1 MVALNDGGMTA
12 MARQLYEL
20 CGTDPARRFSPYC
33 WRSRMALAH
42 KGLEA
47 EVVPWRF
54 TEKAALGFSG
64 GDKVPVLVDGARTVT
79 DSWAIAEYLEEAYPE
94 APNLFQGTPAAQRFL
109 ATWSDAVLL
118 PALAKLIV
126 SDIPALLGPADR
138 AYFIES
144 RERRFGMPLGQVTAE
159 REARLPEFRAL
170 LLPLRHLL
178 RFQPFL
184 GGAAPDYGDYCVFG
198 TLMWPRAVSPL
209 PLLEPG
215 DAVHDWQERMLDLH
229 GGLARAAPALAA

>member
-1 MVALNDGGMTA
+1 MRERGIST
-12 MARQLYEL
+12 MARKLFEL
-20 CGTDPARRFSPYC
+20 CGTDPVRRFSPYC

-42 KGLEA
+42 KGLEV

-54 TEKAALGFSG
+54 TETEALASAGS
-64 GDKVPVLVDGARTVT
+64 DKVPVLVDGAKTVA
-79 DSWAIAEYLEEAYPE
+79 DSWSIAEYLEECYPE
-94 APNLFQGTPAAQRFL
+94 APNLFQGSPASQRFV
-109 ATWSDAVLL
+109 ATWSDTVLL
-118 PALAKLIV
+118 PALARLIV
-126 SDIPALLGPADR
+126 SDIPPLLDAKDR

-144 RERRFGMPLGQVTAE
+144 RERRFGMKLAQVTAG

-178 RFQPFL
+178 RYQPFL

-198 TLMWPRAVSPL
+198 TLMWPRVVSPL
-209 PLLEPG
+209 RLIEPD

-229 GGLARAAPALAA
+229 GGLAREVPAAAA

>member
-1 MVALNDGGMTA
+1 
-12 MARQLYEL
+12 MARQLFEL

-54 TEKAALGFSG
+54 TEKAAIAFAES
-64 GDKVPVLVDGARTVT
+64 DKVPVLVDGERRVA
-79 DSWAIAEYLEEAYPE
+79 DSWAIAEYLDAAYPD
-94 APNLFQGTPAAQRFL
+94 APRLFAGAPAAQRFVN
-109 ATWSDAVLL
+109 TWSDGVLL

-126 SDIPALLGPADR
+126 SDIPPLLGAEDR

-144 RERRFGMPLGQVTAE
+144 REKRFGQPLDQVTAG

-170 LLPLRHLL
+170 LMPLRLLL
-178 RFQPFL
+178 RAQPFL

-198 TLMWPRAVSPL
+198 TLMWPRIVSPL

-215 DAVHDWQERMLDLH
+215 DAVHAWQERMLDLF
-229 GGLARAAPALAA
+229 GGLARAAPAAAA

>member
-1 MVALNDGGMTA
+1 
-12 MARQLYEL
+12 MARKLFEL

-54 TEKAALGFSG
+54 TEREALAFAGS
-64 GDKVPVLVDGARTVT
+64 DKVPVLVDGAKVVA
-79 DSWAIAEYLEEAYPE
+79 DSWAIAEYLEECYPE
-94 APNLFQGTPAAQRFL
+94 APNLFQGAPAAQRFL
-109 ATWSDAVLL
+109 ATWSDSVLL

-126 SDIPALLGPADR
+126 SDIPALLDAKDR

-144 RERRFGMPLGQVTAE
+144 RERRFGMKLAQVTAG

-178 RFQPFL
+178 RHQPFV
-184 GGAAPDYGDYCVFG
+184 GGPAPDYGDYCVFG
-198 TLMWPRAVSPL
+198 TLMWPRVVSPL
-209 PLLEPG
+209 PLLEAG

-229 GGLARAAPALAA
+229 GGLAREVPAHGA